1 MIAKLDRWYDLATT
15 RIFDKLRS
23 PLLLAL
29 RLIFG
34 WGLFQTGKGKLE
46 HIDRFTDFL
55 THLHIPM
62 PAANAYFVA
71 SLECIGGLLLLNQIT
86 KPYDVKTEDEFEKRR
101 KESAGMMVAGM
112 KGLQGILDPAEK
124 KAAEVQ
130 QDLRRGIYDDKEEA
144 DDPPEAGN
152 QSKSKK

>member
-1 MIAKLDRWYDLATT
+1 MSAESWIG
-15 RIFDKLRS
+15 IG
-23 PLLLAL
+23 
-29 RLIFG
+29 IV
-34 WGLFQTGKGKLE
+34 GL
-46 HIDRFTDFL
+46 
-55 THLHIPM
+55 
-62 PAANAYFVA
+62 VV
-71 SLECIGGLLLLNQIT
+71 IGGLLLLNQIT

-130 QDLRRGIYDDKEEA
+130 QDLRRGIYDDEEEA

>member
-1 MIAKLDRWYDLATT
+1 MSAIDWIGIGVIALV
-15 RIFDKLRS
+15 I
-23 PLLLAL
+23 
-29 RLIFG
+29 
-34 WGLFQTGKGKLE
+34 
-46 HIDRFTDFL
+46 
-55 THLHIPM
+55 
-62 PAANAYFVA
+62 V
-71 SLECIGGLLLLNQIT
+71 GGLILLNQIT